1 LEDSP
6 IKIVE
11 NEETVVKGLLTPKNQ
26 LRNVT
31 QVQSAKKASEG
42 LNQSPEKS
50 LALTIKAL
58 SRLLDPKSKQET
70 LAQTGTSSQS
80 TYWQQHL
87 AKNPSIAVPDC
98 TDKGLP
104 CNVDWDSYLP
114 AVENQGDKGICYI
127 YSTRH
132 MLLTRA
138 NIMYGDHDYSDL
150 SIGTTPHSPS
160 NLNPRPHHQLRLHN
174 PRARGRILH
183 RGIKLSQVQPI
194 NVNRML
200 ETRPNQLQPH
210 MQ

>member
-1 LEDSP
+1 LDDSP

-31 QVQSAKKASEG
+31 QVQHTKEASEG

-58 SRLLDPKSKQET
+58 SRLLDPKSQQVT
-70 LAQTGTSSQS
+70 LAQTGNSSQS

-87 AKNPSIAVPDC
+87 AKNPSIAVHDC

-114 AVENQGDKGICYI
+114 AAENQGAKGNCYI

-150 SIGTTPHSPS
+150 SIGTISHFPF
-160 NLNPRPHHQLRLHN
+160 
-174 PRARGRILH
+174 
-183 RGIKLSQVQPI
+183 QPK
-194 NVNRML
+194 
-200 ETRPNQLQPH
+200 P
-210 MQ
+210 